1 MPKIFYATDVHGS
14 EVCWRK
20 FLNAGPFYKADIL
33 ILGGDITGKAI
44 VPIVESDGKWETTLQ
59 EYHEVLESEEEVQAI
74 EKKVINRGYYPARMN
89 REEYLALK
97 GDEKLVDAKFKE
109 VMLATVE
116 RWMSIAEEKLSG
128 KDIRC
133 FLCPGNDDMFEV
145 DAVIEK
151 SREVEMGEARTL
163 DMGGFTMVSMGW
175 TNPTPWNTYR
185 EAPEEK
191 LRERIDRMLETAPDF
206 RRTIFNFHAP
216 PYGSNLDEAPALDQ
230 DMKFIAGGRAMRPV
244 GSKAVRDSIMEYQPL
259 MSLHGHIHESKGGV
273 KLGKTLAV
281 NPGSAYEEGTLQAA
295 IIDLDPEKLKIKNYV
310 LVNG

>member
-1 MPKIFYATDVHGS
+1 MLRIFYATDVHGS

-20 FLNAGPFYKADIL
+20 FLNAGPFHKADIL

-44 VPIVESDGKWETTLQ
+44 VPIVEADGKWETTLQ
-59 EYHEVLESEEEVQAI
+59 DFHEILDSEEQVQAI
-74 EKKVINRGYYPARMN
+74 EKKIINRGYYPARMT
-89 REEYLALK
+89 RDEYSAMK

-109 VMLATVE
+109 VMLGTVD
-116 RWMSIAEEKLSG
+116 RWMDIAEEKLSG
-128 KDIRC
+128 KDMRC

-145 DAVIEK
+145 DDVIAK
-151 SREVEMGEARTL
+151 SGVIEMGEARTV
-163 DMGGFTMVSMGW
+163 DFGGFTMISMGW

-185 EAPEEK
+185 EAPEDR
-191 LRERIDRMLETAPDF
+191 LRQRIDRMLKESPDL

-216 PYGSNLDEAPALDQ
+216 PYGSNLDEAPALDA
-230 DMKFIAGGRAMRPV
+230 DMKFVAGGRAMRPV

-273 KLGKTLAV
+273 RLGKTLAV

-295 IIDLDPEKLKIKNYV
+295 IIDLDPKKLKIKSYV

>member
-74 EKKVINRGYYPARMN
+74 EKKIINRGYYPARMD

-116 RWMSIAEEKLSG
+116 RWMSIAEEKLAGTS
-128 KDIRC
+128 IRC

-145 DAVIEK
+145 DTVIEK
-151 SREVEMGEARTL
+151 SNEVEMGEARTL
-163 DMGGFTMVSMGW
+163 DVGGFTMVSMGW

-185 EAPEEK
+185 EAPEER
-191 LRERIDRMLETAPDF
+191 LRERIDRMLKDAPDF
-206 RRTIFNFHAP
+206 RR
-216 PYGSNLDEAPALDQ
+216 
-230 DMKFIAGGRAMRPV
+230 
-244 GSKAVRDSIMEYQPL
+244 
-259 MSLHGHIHESKGGV
+259 
-273 KLGKTLAV
+273 
-281 NPGSAYEEGTLQAA
+281 NPDG
-295 IIDLDPEKLKIKNYV
+295 
-310 LVNG
+310 

>member
-74 EKKVINRGYYPARMN
+74 EKKIINRGYYPARMD
-89 REEYLALK
+89 REEYQALK

-145 DAVIEK
+145 DAVIER
-151 SREVEMGEARTL
+151 SNEVEMGEARTL
-163 DMGGFTMVSMGW
+163 DVGGFTMVSMGW
-175 TNPTPWNTYR
+175 TNLTPWDTYR
-185 EAPEEK
+185 EAPEDK
-191 LRERIDRMLETAPDF
+191 LRERIDRMLKDAPDF

-216 PYGSNLDEAPALDQ
+216 PYGSNLDEAPALDA

-244 GSKAVRDSIMEYQPL
+244 GSRAVRDSIMEYQPL

-295 IIDLDPEKLKIKNYV
+295 IIDLDPKKLKIKNYV

>member
-20 FLNAGPFYKADIL
+20 FLNAGPFYKADVL

-44 VPIVESDGKWETTLQ
+44 VPIVESDGKWETT
-59 EYHEVLESEEEVQAI
+59 
-74 EKKVINRGYYPARMN
+74 
-89 REEYLALK
+89 REEYQALK
-97 GDEKLVDAKFKE
+97 ADEKLVDAKFKE

-151 SREVEMGEARTL
+151 SNEVEMGEARTL
-163 DMGGFTMVSMGW
+163 GVGGFTMVSMGW

-191 LRERIDRMLETAPDF
+191 LRERIDRMLKDAPDF

-216 PYGSNLDEAPALDQ
+216 PYGSNLDEAPALDA
-230 DMKFIAGGRAMRPV
+230 DMKFIAGGRAMRAV
-244 GSKAVRDSIMEYQPL
+244 GSKAVRDSIMEY
-259 MSLHGHIHESKGGV
+259 
-273 KLGKTLAV
+273 
-281 NPGSAYEEGTLQAA
+281 
-295 IIDLDPEKLKIKNYV
+295 
-310 LVNG
+310 

>member
-59 EYHEVLESEEEVQAI
+59 EHHEVLESEEEVQAI
-74 EKKVINRGYYPARMN
+74 EKKIINRGYYPARMD

-97 GDEKLVDAKFKE
+97 ADDKLVDAKFKD

-145 DAVIEK
+145 DAVIEN
-151 SREVEMGEARTL
+151 SNEVEMGEARTL
-163 DMGGFTMVSMGW
+163 DVGGFTMVSMGW
-175 TNPTPWNTYR
+175 TNPTPWDTYR

-191 LRERIDRMLETAPDF
+191 LRERIDRMLKEAPDF

-216 PYGSNLDEAPALDQ
+216 PYGSNLDEAPALDS
-230 DMKFIAGGRAMRPV
+230 DMKFIAGGRAMRAV

-295 IIDLDPEKLKIKNYV
+295 IIDLDPKKLKIKNYV

>member
-20 FLNAGPFYKADIL
+20 FLNAGPFSKADIL

-59 EYHEVLESEEEVQAI
+59 EYHEVLESEEEVEAI
-74 EKKVINRGYYPARMN
+74 EKKIINRGYYPARMS

-97 GDEKLVDAKFKE
+97 GDEKLVAAKFKE
-109 VMLATVE
+109 VKQAT
-116 RWMSIAEEKLSG
+116 EEKLG
-128 KDIRC
+128 
-133 FLCPGNDDMFEV
+133 
-145 DAVIEK
+145 
-151 SREVEMGEARTL
+151 
-163 DMGGFTMVSMGW
+163 
-175 TNPTPWNTYR
+175 
-185 EAPEEK
+185 
-191 LRERIDRMLETAPDF
+191 ERIDRMLRDAPDF

-216 PYGSNLDEAPALDQ
+216 PYGSNLDEAPALDA
-230 DMKFIAGGRAMRPV
+230 DMKFIAGGRAMRAV

-281 NPGSAYEEGTLQAA
+281 NPGSAYEEGTL
-295 IIDLDPEKLKIKNYV
+295 
-310 LVNG
+310 

>member
-74 EKKVINRGYYPARMN
+74 EKKIINRGYYPARMS

-116 RWMSIAEEKLSG
+116 RWMSIAEEKLAAT
-128 KDIRC
+128 DIRC
-133 FLCPGNDDMFEV
+133 FPCPGNDDMFEV
-145 DAVIEK
+145 DKVIEK
-151 SREVEMGEARTL
+151 SNEVEMGEARTL
-163 DMGGFTMVSMGW
+163 DVGGFTMVSMGW

-191 LRERIDRMLETAPDF
+191 LRERIDRMLKEAPDF

-216 PYGSNLDEAPALDQ
+216 PFGSNLDEAPALDA
-230 DMKFIAGGRAMRPV
+230 DMKFIAGGRAMRAV

-295 IIDLDPEKLKIKNYV
+295 IIDLDPKKLKIKNYQ